1 MNILIMGPAGAGKGT
16 MSELILKEYDIP
28 HISTGDMLRENV
40 RKGTDL
46 GKEAQSYMEAG
57 KLVPDSVINGMVE
70 KRLQEPDCQK
80 GYLLDGFPR
89 TLVQAQTFAKIA
101 DKIGKPVEAVI
112 ALEDD
117 FEILKERITGRR
129 ICPKCGAIFHMKN
142 HPPKVE
148 GICDECGAELT
159 LHLDNSGSV
168 QISGPLQSLMDLIR
182 KLVTKVESLFSKT
195 EKTDNGGSSGGS
207 GSSVDL
213 SETGKSFDAFA
224 EALNSLINAFKGIS
238 DEKSAEKETDR
249 NNFIDFLNNF
259 GNDE

>member
-16 MSELILKEYDIP
+16 MSDLILKEYDIP

-89 TLVQAQTFAKIA
+89 TLVQAQTFAEIA

-112 ALEDD
+112 ALEVD

-148 GICDECGAELT
+148 GICDECGAELSQRKDDT
-159 LHLDNSGSV
+159 VEQLKV
-168 QISGPLQSLMDLIR
+168 RMDEYEKSTKPVIDFYEG
-182 KLVTKVESLFSKT
+182 KGVVTHIDAANKPAEVF
-195 EKTDNGGSSGGS
+195 
-207 GSSVDL
+207 
-213 SETGKSFDAFA
+213 GKIK
-224 EALNSLINAFKGIS
+224 EALGK
-238 DEKSAEKETDR
+238 
-249 NNFIDFLNNF
+249 ID
-259 GNDE
+259 